1 MSGLAALLLL
11 LVSSTAALV
20 GAGHVS
26 SVMLTSD
33 RITITVPVEV
43 VGGSERL
50 IGEWY
55 AGIERAWNRGDD
67 GEPFVVCGRV
77 VEFDVQFAARPI
89 PEASASHVV
98 FVEAVPAGQRYVS
111 SVWNAFGT
119 SPANSPR
126 TGYWGSNLAPGIA
139 AHEFG
144 HLLGLMDEYTEHDAN
159 GNGRRDPGEGSVP
172 DVARYPDAWQSLM
185 ADEGGVVLERHI
197 REVLRLHG
205 AAHALSCL
213 RPASER

>member
-1 MSGLAALLLL
+1 MFRLAALLLL
-11 LVSSTAALV
+11 LVASTAPLAGV
-20 GAGHVS
+20 GNVT
-26 SVMLTSD
+26 SVMLTWD
-33 RITITVPVEV
+33 RITITVPIEV

-50 IGEWY
+50 IAAWY
-55 AGIERAWNRGDD
+55 QGIDRAWNRGDD
-67 GEPFVVCGRV
+67 GEPFVVCGRL
-77 VEFDVQFAARPI
+77 VEFDVQFTARPI

-98 FVEAVPAGQRYVS
+98 FVEPVPAGQRYVS

-119 SPANSPR
+119 SPAYSAR
-126 TGYWGSNLAPGIA
+126 TGYWGSNLAPDTA

-144 HLLGLMDEYTEHDAN
+144 HLLGLLDEYTEDDAN

-185 ADEGGVVLERHI
+185 AYERGVVLERHI

-205 AAHALSCL
+205 AVGALSCL
-213 RPASER
+213 R